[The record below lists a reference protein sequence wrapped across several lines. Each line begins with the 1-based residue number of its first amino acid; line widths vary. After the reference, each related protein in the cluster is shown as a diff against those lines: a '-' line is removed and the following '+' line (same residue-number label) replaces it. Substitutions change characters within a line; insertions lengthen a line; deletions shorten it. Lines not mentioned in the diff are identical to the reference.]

1 MTDAPPPPRP
11 ARRAWWRR
19 VQRLPLSMMV
29 ASVLAAL
36 GIVQL
41 SFQLGHMAYR
51 SVTWSAE
58 TRQTLARVAAL
69 EQDARVLRD
78 AIRAANDP
86 AYLEQLARCEG
97 YVGANEKLIVSSDA
111 PTPRFPGDNCK
122 ALRVP

>member
-41 SFQLGHMAYR
+41 SFQLGHMLYR
-51 SVTWSAE
+51 SATWSAE
-58 TRQTLARVAAL
+58 TRQALVRVAAL
-69 EQDARVLRD
+69 EEDARVLQD

-86 AYLEQLARCEG
+86 AYLEQLARCRG
-97 YVGANEKLIVSSDA
+97 YVGKTEKVVVSSDA
-111 PTPRFPGDNCK
+111 PPPRLPGENCK

>member
-1 MTDAPPPPRP
+1 
-11 ARRAWWRR
+11 
-19 VQRLPLSMMV
+19 MMV